1 MLLCGALLVMCSAD
15 VSCSFCA
22 IFSVRA
28 GNSVK
33 FVNIKLQDCLEREDT
48 SINGETAASKRKKT
62 N

>member
-1 MLLCGALLVMCSAD
+1 MCSAD
-15 VSCSFCA
+15 VSCSFYA

-33 FVNIKLQDCLEREDT
+33 FVNIKLQDCLKREDN
-48 SINGETAASKRKKT
+48 SIDGQTAVAERKKT

>member
-1 MLLCGALLVMCSAD
+1 MCSAD

-33 FVNIKLQDCLEREDT
+33 FVNIKLQNCLEREDT